1 MTPDTTAETGQ
12 IRELR
17 DSIDRIDDRIVH
29 LINQRLDLAVNIG
42 RIKARGNLPITD
54 HKREAALYNR
64 LKTVNKG
71 PLNDT
76 GLHYIF
82 SEIIAAARELQ
93 SPRRICYL
101 GPEATFT
108 HLAALNHFGHVA
120 DLSSQ
125 PSIRD
130 VFIQVENGAFH
141 YGVVPVENSIEG
153 AVNHTLDLF
162 FESDLKICAEVYLSI
177 SHDLL
182 THADSLEKIEI
193 VYSHPHAFAQCRQW
207 LRKNLPNAVL
217 EECRST
223 ANAAL
228 KASRNPATAA
238 IAGSRAAQL
247 YNLFPIVSGI
257 EDVARNTTRFL
268 IIGRDGPGPTADD
281 KTSLMFVTAH
291 VPGALN
297 RVLAPIAESGINM
310 VKLESRPV
318 KYENWSYFFI
328 VDLEGHK
335 DDPGMQKAVRKM
347 TSRCL
352 YLKWLGSYPRAM
364 GK

>member
-1 MTPDTTAETGQ
+1 MTSNMTAETKQ
-12 IRELR
+12 IRALR
-17 DSIDRIDDRIVH
+17 DSIDRIDDRIVQ
-29 LINQRLDLAVNIG
+29 LINQRLDFAVSIG
-42 RIKARGNLPITD
+42 KIKTLGNLPIAD
-54 HKREAALYNR
+54 PKRESALYSR
-64 LKTVNKG
+64 LKTINEG

-93 SPRRICYL
+93 SPRRVCYL

-108 HLAALNHFGHVA
+108 HIAALNHFGRTA
-120 DLSSQ
+120 KLFSQ

-130 VFIQVENGAFH
+130 VFTQVEKGAFH

-182 THADSLEKIEI
+182 THSDSLEKIEI

-207 LRKNLPNAVL
+207 LRKNLPNAAL

-223 ANAAL
+223 ANAAQ
-228 KASRNPATAA
+228 KASHNPNTAA
-238 IAGSRAAQL
+238 IAGSKAAHL

-268 IIGRDGPGPTADD
+268 IIGRDTPAPTTDD

-297 RVLAPIAESGINM
+297 LALAPIAESGINM

-335 DDPGMQKAVRKM
+335 DDPNMQKAVQKM

-352 YLKWLGSYPRAM
+352 YLKWLGSYSRAT